1 MATREPS
8 EPGPPAERQGGGLLT
23 RLRRLFTVGPFS
35 WMTRSLPASR
45 RYRAGERLHGLE
57 RHDVEPRGSGELG
70 GTGVQ
75 DVPVARSPEPPAR

>member
-1 MATREPS
+1 MATREPG
-8 EPGPPAERQGGGLLT
+8 EHAGPGENPGGGLLA
-23 RLRRLFTVGPFS
+23 RLKRLFGVGPFG

-45 RYRAGERLHGLE
+45 RFRAGERLHGLE
-57 RHDVEPRGSGELG
+57 RRDVEPRGEGELG

>member
-8 EPGPPAERQGGGLLT
+8 DSRPPAESPDGGLLA

-45 RYRAGERLHGLE
+45 RFRAGERLHGLE
-57 RHDVEPRGSGELG
+57 RRDVEPREGGELG